1 MLSIGAFSK
10 ISNVTTK
17 TLRYYDEIGLI
28 KPVYVNGE
36 NGYRYYSTSQLE
48 TVLLIGKLKWYGFSL
63 DEIAEVLKKPE
74 DNTFILSRIREKE
87 AGLREAA
94 QHYQM
99 LLSLLEKDISNLER
113 GKHIMA
119 YLEQIEVKLVET
131 KPMSILSIR
140 KKMNV
145 RDSQKYMME
154 LMTTVQEKGLTLTA
168 GPMSIF
174 HDEVYDPENYDMEDA
189 VAIRE
194 AEESTRILE
203 GGLCV
208 MSVLRGA
215 YTELPSVYAKIREWI
230 EEEGYTVS
238 GAPYEIYQTDPSQV
252 LPEENI
258 TEIYVPVKK

>member
-1 MLSIGAFSK
+1 MLTIGAFSK

-28 KPVYVNGE
+28 KPVYVNDE
-36 NGYRYYSTSQLE
+36 NGYRYYSATQLE

-63 DEIAEVLKKPE
+63 DEIAEVLKNPE
-74 DNTFILSRIREKE
+74 DNTFILSQIREKE
-87 AGLREAA
+87 AVLRETA

-113 GKHIMA
+113 GKNIMA

-131 KPMSILSIR
+131 KPMPILSIR
-140 KKMNV
+140 KKMKV
-145 RDSQKYMME
+145 RDSQKYIME
-154 LMTTVQEKGLTLTA
+154 LMKTVQEKGLTLTT

-203 GGLCV
+203 GGFCV
-208 MSVLRGA
+208 MSVLKGA

-238 GAPYEIYQTDPSQV
+238 GAPYEIYQTDPTLV

-258 TEIYVPVKK
+258 TEIYVPIKK